1 MCEFDDDKH
10 CSRLL
15 TLLSHH
21 PPVLVLSPRGTLS
34 TRTTQIFKT
43 VLSNTLKE
51 QLLPESQ
58 FWNGAKTLKTMAE
71 KYFSGESTVV
81 WPDAI
86 RGMQDS
92 GDHLGITPH
101 PDWQLALQA
110 LGGCLHYLTK
120 CMVDLQI
127 MSLARF
133 SVYILPDDG
142 GTPLDASQL
151 DAMASKK
158 LSANIRSRHMVLD
171 SISLSNLKITDVEY
185 SLLARLDQCCTKFG
199 KRLLQFWVCTPS
211 CDRAVILERQAAVKE
226 LMEKQEVLQELRM
239 CLSSLPDLER
249 QLAQIHTFGDAKR
262 LKAHPDGRA
271 VLFEQ
276 HIYNKKKIQVIH
288 KGFVK

>member
-1 MCEFDDDKH
+1 M
-10 CSRLL
+10 
-15 TLLSHH
+15 
-21 PPVLVLSPRGTLS
+21 
-34 TRTTQIFKT
+34 
-43 VLSNTLKE
+43 
-51 QLLPESQ
+51 LPESQ
-58 FWNGAKTLKTMAE
+58 FWSGAKTLKTLAE
-71 KYFSGESTVV
+71 KYFSSELSVA

-101 PDWQLALQA
+101 ADWQLALQA
-110 LGGCLHYLTK
+110 LGGCLFYLTK

-133 SVYILPDDG
+133 SVYILPDDNNI
-142 GTPLDASQL
+142 PLDTNQL
-151 DAMASKK
+151 EEMAEKK
-158 LSANIRSRHMVLD
+158 MSSSIRSRYMVLD
-171 SISLSNLKITDVEY
+171 SISLSNLKITEVEN

-211 CDRAVILERQAAVKE
+211 CDRATIQERQEAVDE
-226 LMEKQEVLQELRM
+226 LMSNQEMLQELRM

-249 QLAQIHTFGDAKR
+249 QLAQIHAFGDAKR

-276 HIYNKKKIQVIH
+276 HTYNKKKIQVC
-288 KGFVK
+288 